1 MYIAQIHTGIFHLHF
16 SIKNKKYISPINET
30 MWDDFMYITIWR

>member
-16 SIKNKKYISPINET
+16 PIRNKKYISPINET
-30 MWDDFMYITIWR
+30 I